1 MSIRIRVYP
10 NGGAGAYGGLNGMGG
25 NAYGGVSAQSF
36 FNSKLQAQQQ
46 ISNLQLQYERALWG
60 ERLETTKLKAQ
71 MQYQSPLLA
80 LQGGLGAFGLG
91 AAGIGGLGGL
101 GGFGLGAVN
110 PYAIAMQSQNNFWGS
125 MGRRF

>member
-10 NGGAGAYGGLNGMGG
+10 SNGAYGMGG
-25 NAYGGVSAQSF
+25 VGRMGGYGGSVSAQSF
-36 FNSKLQAQQQ
+36 YTQKLTAQQQ

-60 ERLETTKLKAQ
+60 ERLETEKLKGQ
-71 MQYQSPLLA
+71 LQYQNPFMA
-80 LQGGLGAFGLG
+80 LQGAGAL
-91 AAGIGGLGGL
+91 GLGGL
-101 GGFGLGAVN
+101 GGFGGIGGFGMGGFGAAN